1 MRGQSSR
8 AHTTVRRGWRGAR
21 LLVYALLVY
30 ALLGYSVT
38 RLLGYS
44 VTRLLGYSST
54 LYSVTRPDARFWTTR
69 AEPTSSG
76 DTPQSVKNGRWNV
89 ATDSRQ
95 KTRFSAAVIDLT
107 VARVWMPAHVAARS
121 DAETAPLD
129 FWVYQLEMSRFYA
142 DYGVKELGEALTK
155 SPAAI
160 LGLVAANVKRNC
172 AVLARLRS
180 RK

>member
-1 MRGQSSR
+1 VALGYSFTLYSV
-8 AHTTVRRGWRGAR
+8 TR
-21 LLVYALLVY
+21 LLGYSSTL
-30 ALLGYSVT
+30 YSVT

-44 VTRLLGYSST
+44 VTRLLVYALLGYSST

-69 AEPTSSG
+69 AEPTTPG
-76 DTPQSVKNGRWNV
+76 DTPQSVKDGRWNV
-89 ATDSRQ
+89 ATDSRR

-129 FWVYQLEMSRFYA
+129 FWVYQLEMSSFYA

-155 SPAAI
+155 RSWAW
-160 LGLVAANVKRNC
+160 
-172 AVLARLRS
+172 LR
-180 RK
+180 RT

>member
-1 MRGQSSR
+1 MVKVAERMPRSGGVGVALGYSS
-8 AHTTVRRGWRGAR
+8 T
-21 LLVYALLVY
+21 L
-30 ALLGYSVT
+30 YSVT

-44 VTRLLGYSST
+44 VTRLLVYALLGYSST

-69 AEPTSSG
+69 AEPTTPG

-89 ATDSRQ
+89 ATDSRR

-129 FWVYQLEMSRFYA
+129 FWVYQLEMSSFYA

-155 SPAAI
+155 RSWAW
-160 LGLVAANVKRNC
+160 
-172 AVLARLRS
+172 LR
-180 RK
+180 RT

>member
-1 MRGQSSR
+1 MVKVAERMPRSGG
-8 AHTTVRRGWRGAR
+8 VG
-21 LLVYALLVY
+21 VALGYSFTL
-30 ALLGYSVT
+30 YSVT
-38 RLLGYS
+38 RLLVYA
-44 VTRLLGYSST
+44 LLGYSST

-69 AEPTSSG
+69 AEPTTPG

-89 ATDSRQ
+89 ATDSRR

-129 FWVYQLEMSRFYA
+129 FWVYQLEMSSFYA

-155 SPAAI
+155 RSWAW
-160 LGLVAANVKRNC
+160 
-172 AVLARLRS
+172 LR
-180 RK
+180 RT